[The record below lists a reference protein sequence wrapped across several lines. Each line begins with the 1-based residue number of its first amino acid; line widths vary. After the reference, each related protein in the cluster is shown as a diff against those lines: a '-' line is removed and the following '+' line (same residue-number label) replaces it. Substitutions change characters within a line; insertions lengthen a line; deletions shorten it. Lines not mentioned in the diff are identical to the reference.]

1 MTSPYLT
8 RQLERWTRPNAHLFV
23 RPDWR
28 RVAPRA
34 ADDHPFA
41 LYENK
46 YRPDQP
52 RVPAGNPDGGQWTAD
67 GAGGGSRS
75 PGSQTA
81 IKPPP
86 PINDPRVIS
95 DAVPDN
101 DWKPGA
107 QYAQT
112 DTRQPEEWGRVTASN
127 KGKGHHFIPE
137 AVVNKLNISD
147 EARRIFERARTGPLN
162 DPTANRFDHA
172 HRQYNKAVHDELK
185 GYLDKNNIDAQK
197 MTETQAKDFIKQLHR
212 SRDERIKSFN
222 SRAIWRHIR
231 LLLLRSGRE

>member
-1 MTSPYLT
+1 MSSTAYLT

-28 RVAPRA
+28 RFVPRDQ
-34 ADDHPFA
+34 DDHPFA

-67 GAGGGSRS
+67 GGSRS
-75 PGSQTA
+75 PGSQPT
-81 IKPPP
+81 IKPP

-107 QYAQT
+107 QYAQNN
-112 DTRQPEEWGRVTASN
+112 TRQPEEWGRVTASN
-127 KGKGHHFIPE
+127 KGKGHHFVPN
-137 AVVNKLNISD
+137 AVSEELQISD
-147 EARRIFERARTGPLN
+147 EARRVFDKARTGPLN
-162 DPTANRFDHA
+162 DPSANWYDNE
-172 HRQYNKAVHDELK
+172 HRQYNRAVREELK
-185 GYLDKNNIDAQK
+185 TYIDKNNIESGR
-197 MTETQAKDFIKQLHR
+197 MTEAQARDFIKELHKSKNSAIR
-212 SRDERIKSFN
+212 SFN
-222 SRAIWRHIR
+222 LRAVRRHLR
-231 LLLLRSGRE
+231 FLLLRIGRE